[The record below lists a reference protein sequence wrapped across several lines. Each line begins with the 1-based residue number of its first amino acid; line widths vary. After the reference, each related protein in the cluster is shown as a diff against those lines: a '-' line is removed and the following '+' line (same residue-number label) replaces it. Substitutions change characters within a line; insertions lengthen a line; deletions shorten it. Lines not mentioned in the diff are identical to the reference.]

1 MWAMRKWQQLFP
13 MCLAVSAKST
23 HVLVRLVHL
32 QNPRL
37 VAWASWRAWH
47 NQARKHFELKL
58 AAKLWEYVEMVPATS
73 KRLVYRHPLPSIK
86 TPSWKVS
93 RYDFHTC
100 FDGLLLVL
108 GVFFSP
114 HFLSTFLGTGWA
126 PRYVVGQN
134 RFHEKRSR
142 VRHCWPRRPISLIE
156 SYTLPETDIA
166 PENRSPQ

>member
-37 VAWASWRAWH
+37 VAWAFWRAWH

-73 KRLVYRHPLPSIK
+73 KRVVYRHPLPSIK
-86 TPSWKVS
+86 TPLG
-93 RYDFHTC
+93 RCPGMIFTH
-100 FDGLLLVL
+100 VL
-108 GVFFSP
+108 MVFFWFWEFF
-114 HFLSTFLGTGWA
+114 FLHIFWARSSALDGHPDMSSAKTGFTKRGAEWGTA
-126 PRYVVGQN
+126 DPADQS
-134 RFHEKRSR
+134 H
-142 VRHCWPRRPISLIE
+142 L
-156 SYTLPETDIA
+156 
-166 PENRSPQ
+166 